1 MFLVSLDKEREKHKK
16 NKSYTFRDK
25 IKERN
30 NTLEKKKGEEAMRE
44 KKKLEL

>member
-1 MFLVSLDKEREKHKK
+1 MLLLSLDKEREKYKK
-16 NKSYTFRDK
+16 NKSYTCGDK